1 VLKADF
7 HTHTADD
14 PHDAIPYDAFELV
27 DRAAALGYSAL
38 GITLHDKQAAIEEV
52 AGYGRRRGVVVI
64 SGIERTISG
73 KHVLLLNFSR
83 KAEDV
88 VTFDDVSR
96 LRDERAGVVIA
107 PHPFY
112 PMPSCLGHCLDLYA
126 DLFDAVEINAFYLRS
141 CNFNHRAIEWA
152 RKHGKP
158 LVGNADVHRLSQ
170 LGSTYTLVDSAPD
183 PDAICNAVR
192 AGHVE
197 VRTAPLTAARAA
209 TLFAGLVMR
218 NLVRPSNAR
227 ALPRERGPISP
238 ASLLD

>member
-38 GITLHDKQAAIEEV
+38 GITLHDRQAAIDEV
-52 AGYGRRRGVVVI
+52 ADYGRRRGVIVI
-64 SGIERTISG
+64 SGIERTIRG

-83 KAEDV
+83 AAENVETFEDVGRLKAEPG
-88 VTFDDVSR
+88 
-96 LRDERAGVVIA
+96 GVVIA

-112 PMPSCLGHCLDLYA
+112 PMPSCLGRSLDRHA

-141 CNFNHRAIEWA
+141 CNFNRRAIEWA
-152 RKHGKP
+152 RRHGKP
-158 LVGNADVHRLSQ
+158 MVGNADVHRLSQ
-170 LGSTYTLVDSAPD
+170 LGSTYSLVDAAPD
-183 PDAICNAVR
+183 PDAICEAIR
-192 AGHVE
+192 AGRVE

-209 TLFAGLVMR
+209 ALFGALVIGD
-218 NLVRPSNAR
+218 LVRRSDAR
-227 ALPRERGPISP
+227 GLPRERRPISP